1 MSTKC
6 PIDDRVTAQQGS
18 PAEPRH
24 IGLNSMPTSRVPI
37 KCPIEVG
44 VASEVRNAAN
54 PDIMGLYDEM
64 GHFADLSSASSKRLE
79 INAPSPRSPQL
90 QGTPNSRSKMGPP
103 ELPRRNAPRKKIEL
117 RRTLQY

>member
-1 MSTKC
+1 M
-6 PIDDRVTAQQGS
+6 PS
-18 PAEPRH
+18 PTE
-24 IGLNSMPTSRVPI
+24 T

-79 INAPSPRSPQL
+79 INAPSPRSPHL
-90 QGTPNSRSKMGPP
+90 QETRTSTAKYEGPRQRWTSDQGHTQDRP
-103 ELPRRNAPRKKIEL
+103 LQRGSVEVNAAL
-117 RRTLQY
+117 N